1 MAKLFVLVRNGRR
14 TCGRAL
20 LLARDGRTLLG
31 PFRILATASRRAA
44 RKHGNAT
51 RSSLL
56 PFGHPPSGT
65 YVIIASLPP
74 STPHRRADR
83 YGRLG
88 ALLLAP
94 RGGDALVAT
103 ANGRMRYTIHGGP
116 QDRAGRLRPT
126 FGGLRLSDAD
136 LSALID
142 AINRAFRA
150 GDPVS
155 SVELIEEAE
164 TTTDAGFAALPF
176 SSGSGVAA
184 TSETKATRRRFL
196 HAAIALSAA
205 LAMAACGGTT
215 DRPSPTPPPRDCT
228 PIELPDGGLD
238 PVCEAPV
245 GFGTATGGGAEAG
258 DESGTIVSG
267 APDDPSGGYDTG
279 GGVG

>member
-1 MAKLFVLVRNGRR
+1 MSKLFILVRTERR

-31 PFRILATASRRAA
+31 PFRILATASRRVA
-44 RKHGNAT
+44 RRHGNAT
-51 RSSLL
+51 RSPLL

-94 RGGDALVAT
+94 RGGDALAAT
-103 ANGRMRYTIHGGP
+103 ANGRIRYTIHGGP

-126 FGGLRLSDAD
+126 FGGLRLSDPD

-150 GDPVS
+150 GDPVA
-155 SVELIEEAE
+155 SVEILEEAE
-164 TTTDAGFAALPF
+164 NATDAGRATLPLLSDSAVTAAR
-176 SSGSGVAA
+176 A
-184 TSETKATRRRFL
+184 TNATRSRFL

-205 LAMAACGGTT
+205 LAMAACGGTP

-245 GFGTATGGGAEAG
+245 GFGTAVGGSAAVGADG
-258 DESGTIVSG
+258 SVVDG
-267 APDDPSGGYDTG
+267 APDDASGGYGTG

>member
-1 MAKLFVLVRNGRR
+1 MAKLFVLVRKGRR

-31 PFRILATASRRAA
+31 PFRILATASRRVAC
-44 RKHGNAT
+44 KHGNAK
-51 RSSLL
+51 RSPLL

-83 YGRLG
+83 HGRLG
-88 ALLLAP
+88 ARLLAP

-126 FGGLRLSDAD
+126 FGGLRLSDPD

-155 SVELIEEAE
+155 SVEIIEEAE
-164 TTTDAGFAALPF
+164 SATDAGFAALPF

-184 TSETKATRRRFL
+184 TSETNATRRRFL
-196 HAAIALSAA
+196 HAAVALSAA
-205 LAMAACGGTT
+205 LAMAACGGTP
-215 DRPSPTPPPRDCT
+215 DRPSPTPPRDCT

-245 GFGTATGGGAEAG
+245 GFGTTAGGSAAVG
-258 DESGTIVSG
+258 DDGTVVDG
-267 APDDPSGGYDTG
+267 TTDDPSGGYDTG